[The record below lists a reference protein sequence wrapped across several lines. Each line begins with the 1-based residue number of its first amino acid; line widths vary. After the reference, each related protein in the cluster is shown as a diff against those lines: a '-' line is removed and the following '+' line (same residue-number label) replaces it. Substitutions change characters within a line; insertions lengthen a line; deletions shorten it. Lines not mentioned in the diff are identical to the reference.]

1 MSQHVIRRVAESDVP
16 AVVRLVHALAEYEKA
31 AEECHLTEP
40 DLHRA
45 LFGADPALFGH
56 VAEVDGE
63 VAGFTLW
70 FLNFSTWE
78 GRHGIYL
85 EDLFVLPER
94 RGSGLGKALLRT
106 LAQECVAR
114 GYARL
119 EWWVLDW
126 NTPAIE
132 FYESVGARG
141 MDEWTVHRLTGDALR
156 EFGA

>member
-31 AEECHLTEP
+31 AEECHLTES

-63 VAGFTLW
+63 VAGFALW